1 MSKLACLLAFLA
13 LCIPVSLS
21 ASSQIYKKS
30 FTVTDPVQVQS
41 VRLAPGDYQVSW
53 MQMGSNVPVTIRR
66 DNKDIVTVPAASVVK
81 EKSPYNS
88 GALVMTK
95 EPNGTEELTEI
106 EFSKVAVIL
115 PPVTP
120 AIR

>member
-1 MSKLACLLAFLA
+1 
-13 LCIPVSLS
+13 
-21 ASSQIYKKS
+21 
-30 FTVTDPVQVQS
+30 VT
-41 VRLAPGDYQVSW
+41 W

-66 DNKDIVTVPAASVVK
+66 NNKGIVTVPAASVVK
-81 EKSPYNS
+81 EKGLYSG

-115 PPVTP
+115 PPVSP
-120 AIR
+120 AVR